1 MLKETN
7 KPNHPVSLF
16 MPVCSHCGRV
26 RTAKNKWRRIA
37 KIIIQS
43 PFTELSH
50 GLCPE
55 CSKIHYPDLY

>member
-1 MLKETN
+1 MPEETKKKN
-7 KPNHPVSLF
+7 KRPNLF
-16 MPVCSHCGRV
+16 MPVCAHCGRV
-26 RTAKNKWRRIA
+26 RTADNKWRRVSKLIV
-37 KIIIQS
+37 QS